1 LEAELGRRLGL
12 GAGEG
17 TGAAAPVL
25 GAASM
30 GAGVAA
36 AGRGTGTAGVVA
48 MGARVASR
56 EYEVFSVVPVKH
68 LPNGPSFAP
77 IGLIRMF

>member
-17 TGAAAPVL
+17 T

-56 EYEVFSVVPVKH
+56 EYEVFSVVPVRH